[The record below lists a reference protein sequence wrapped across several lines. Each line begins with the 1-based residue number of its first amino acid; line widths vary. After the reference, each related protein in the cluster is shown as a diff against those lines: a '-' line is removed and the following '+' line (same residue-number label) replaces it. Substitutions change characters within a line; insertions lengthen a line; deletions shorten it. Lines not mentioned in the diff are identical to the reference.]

1 MIRYVLRLQDS
12 SVCTVVLSGNVV
24 GVMQEQ
30 VFRGSFTHLEEL

>member
-12 SVCTVVLSGNVV
+12 SVSTAVLSGNVV
-24 GVMQEQ
+24 GVTQEQ